1 MTQQDAATRI
11 ADLFAEDLDIFLKQ
25 QLKKRSLNELVVELN
40 ESALSK
46 TDPNSPTAR
55 AALKKLG
62 FPD

>member
-1 MTQQDAATRI
+1 MAQDTAAIRI
-11 ADLFAEDLDIFLKQ
+11 AELYERDLEIFLAQ
-25 QLKKRSLNELVVELN
+25 QLRRRTLHEVVAELN